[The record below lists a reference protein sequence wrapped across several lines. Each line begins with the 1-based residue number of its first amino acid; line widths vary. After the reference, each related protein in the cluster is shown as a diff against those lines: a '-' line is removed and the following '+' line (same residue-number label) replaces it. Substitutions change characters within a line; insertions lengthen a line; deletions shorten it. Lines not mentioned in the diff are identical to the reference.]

1 MKLLVVYL
9 SSLSLLF
16 ISTHAQSR
24 PDILAVW
31 KLRYPESRSSE
42 RECQLCHQMAEVG
55 GDGWNSYGIAIRD
68 VVGQVQDVND
78 AIAAVE
84 SFNADRDEGGLSN
97 LEEITMHLD
106 PGWRY
111 GNVNP
116 IFFENETILENQ
128 PAPFDDVDGRIAN
141 ESSLELCFPVNTE
154 NTTALICL

>member
-1 MKLLVVYL
+1 ME
-9 SSLSLLF
+9 
-16 ISTHAQSR
+16 SR
-24 PDILAVW
+24 PDILEVW

-42 RECQLCHQMAEVG
+42 RECQLCHQRALVG
-55 GDGWNSYGIAIRD
+55 GNGWNSYGIAIRD
-68 VVGQVQDVND
+68 VVGQVQDVEN

-97 LEEITMHLD
+97 LEEITLHLD

-128 PAPFDDVDGRIAN
+128 AAPFDDVDGRATN
-141 ESSLELCFPVNTE
+141 FPNSDLCFPVIKADTGV
-154 NTTALICL
+154 LICL